1 MTDHRINL
9 SLSGIDSIMEG
20 DYEIGTG
27 LEYMISQLERE
38 ARLRKLQALLE
49 MAEAEEAEANGSVS
63 ESSKGKGKKK

>member
-1 MTDHRINL
+1 
-9 SLSGIDSIMEG
+9 MEG
-20 DYEIGTG
+20 DYDIGTG